1 MSKATERLSVTRK
14 PSWIDRKLIHSEE
27 WVTLYSLGYRDFQ
40 KNLKRSRFKNSFC
53 ASAYE
58 NGWLTAK
65 IDKDN

>member
-27 WVTLYSLGYRDFQ
+27 WVTFYSLGYRDFQ
-40 KNLKRSRFKNSFC
+40 KNLKRVRFKNSLC

-65 IDKDN
+65 LDKDN